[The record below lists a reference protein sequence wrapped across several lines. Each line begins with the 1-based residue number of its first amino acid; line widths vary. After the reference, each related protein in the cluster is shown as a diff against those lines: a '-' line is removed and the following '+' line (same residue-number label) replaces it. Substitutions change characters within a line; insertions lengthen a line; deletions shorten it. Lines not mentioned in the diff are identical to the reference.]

1 MLPTT
6 GYHLTAR
13 FGMSGGLWSSN
24 HTGLDFAAP
33 SGTPIVAVANG
44 TITETGYDGAYG
56 NKTVE
61 TLEDGTEIWY
71 CHQSAIGV
79 HAGDR
84 DPRRPADRHR
94 RQRPATSPAPTSTSR
109 SAPVA
114 ATRWIRTPLWSSTG
128 SRPESSRCERSGR
141 R

>member
-1 MLPTT
+1 M
-6 GYHLTAR
+6 A
-13 FGMSGGLWSSN
+13 GGLWSSN

-44 TITETGYDGAYG
+44 MITETGYAGAYG

-79 HAGDR
+79 QRRRHG
-84 DPRRPADRHR
+84 PRRPADRHR
-94 RQRPATSPAPTSTSR
+94 RLAPATSPAPTSTSR
-109 SAPVA
+109 SAPAA
-114 ATRWIRTPLWSSTG
+114 ATRSTAG
-128 SRPESSRCERSGR
+128 YQAEP
-141 R
+141 